1 MLLLPTAVGASL
13 AGAAFW
19 CLFWVTLLKLE
30 EIPVVRHW
38 LSTSQ
43 CLSWIKANPSLTL
56 VMTEATNL
64 LVHGISTPA
73 GVLFTL
79 GGTAVNVAFV
89 CGYLPTKDVISL
101 IAGKIRRSA

>member
-1 MLLLPTAVGASL
+1 MLLIPTAVGASL

-30 EIPVVRHW
+30 EFPVVRH
-38 LSTSQ
+38 LFSTSQ
-43 CLSWIKANPSLTL
+43 CRSWIKENPSLTL